1 MAAVDFINPQAL
13 HSNPAFT
20 QVVTVAG
27 AGRHIFIGGQN
38 AIDAQGQVVGV
49 GDLGAQTEQAL
60 RNLQIALAA
69 AGATPAQV
77 ILWRVYVVQGQAL
90 HEGFAAFQR
99 LWPQRVNPP
108 AITVLQVAGLAH
120 PDFLL
125 EIEAQAFV
133 PQPA

>member
-20 QVVTVAG
+20 QVVTVTG
-27 AGRHIFIGGQN
+27 AGRHVFISGQN
-38 AIDAQGQVVGV
+38 AVDAQGQVVGV
-49 GDLGAQTEQAL
+49 GDLVAQTEQTL
-60 RNLQIALAA
+60 RNLQVALAA

-77 ILWRVYVVQGQAL
+77 ILWRVHVMQGQAL